1 MMTISGDRM
10 AAQTP
15 GDWTP
20 TLTPGEAPLYER
32 LLDALRADIDNGALA
47 AGARLPPQRDLAHR
61 LGLGLGTVT
70 RAYVEAEKA
79 GLVEA
84 HVGRGSFVR
93 GGAVA
98 KPRALL
104 GAGEGG
110 LINLFHNIAPHSPAD
125 ARLADTLTRL
135 RRRGDLLD
143 HLGYAP
149 SAGLEGQRRAAAGW
163 LERTGGLVGAD
174 WTRLVCTAGA
184 QQGLALAMGAVAR
197 PGDTVLCEAST
208 FYGVKALAEHMGYGL
223 KGLAMDE
230 QGLHPGALDEAA
242 ATGAFKALMVQPTLQ
257 NPTGR
262 IMSPARRAQIVA
274 VARKH
279 DLLII
284 EDDIYAV
291 YAPQAPPPFAVL
303 APERTFHVSGVSKS
317 LAPGLRAGFLITPPG
332 DHLDRV
338 LRAVRALNYAPP
350 SFGGLIATQ
359 WIEDGTADAIVAEVR
374 AEMTARLAMA
384 RAILGDAIETPM
396 SDSAPHVW
404 LPMSELDAERLA
416 GRALRAGVE
425 LTPPSAPIV
434 EPGAVTGVRL
444 CLGAA
449 RDRQELERGLKIV
462 AAAVADVDERSRAVI

>member
-1 MMTISGDRM
+1 MPPP
-10 AAQTP
+10 ALPPLPP

-20 TLTPGEAPLYER
+20 TLTPGEAPIYER
-32 LLDALRADIDNGALA
+32 LLSALRADIETGALA

-93 GGAVA
+93 GGA
-98 KPRALL
+98 RAQVRANDL
-104 GAGEGG
+104 GG
-110 LINLFHNIAPHSPAD
+110 LINLSQNIAPSGPAR

-143 HLGYAP
+143 HLDYAP
-149 SAGLEGQRRAAAGW
+149 SAGLETQRRAGAAW
-163 LERTGGLVGAD
+163 LARSGGLIGAD

-184 QQGLALAMGAVAR
+184 QQGLTLAFGAVAR
-197 PGDTVLCEAST
+197 WGDTVLCEAST

-223 KGLAMDE
+223 RGLAMDA
-230 QGLHPGALDEAA
+230 QGLRPDALDEAA
-242 ATGAFKALMVQPTLQ
+242 ATGAFRAVAIQPTLQ

-262 IMSPARRAQIVA
+262 IMSAGRRAQIVA

-279 DLLII
+279 DLMII

-291 YAPQAPPPFAVL
+291 YAPEAPPPFAVL

-317 LAPGLRAGFLITPPG
+317 LAPGLRTGFLIVPPG
-332 DHLDRV
+332 DALERV
-338 LRAVRALNYAPP
+338 LRTVRALSYAPP
-350 SFGGLIATQ
+350 NFGGLIATQ
-359 WIEDGTADAIVAEVR
+359 WIEDGAADAIVAEIR
-374 AEMTARLAMA
+374 AEMTARLTMA
-384 RAILGDAIETPM
+384 REILGDAIETPM
-396 SDSAPHVW
+396 SASAPHVW
-404 LPMSELDAERLA
+404 LPMSDLDAERLA
-416 GRALRAGVE
+416 GRALRGGVE
-425 LTPPSAPIV
+425 LTPPSAPV
-434 EPGAVTGVRL
+434 VAPGLTTGVRL

-449 RDRQELERGLKIV
+449 RDRQDLERGLRIV

>member
-1 MMTISGDRM
+1 MSV
-10 AAQTP
+10 
-15 GDWTP
+15 WTP
-20 TLTPGEAPLYER
+20 TLQDGDAPIYER
-32 LLDALRADIDNGALA
+32 LVDALRADLAAGTLA

-93 GGAVA
+93 GAPAA
-98 KPRALL
+98 KSTRPVD
-104 GAGEGG
+104 GG
-110 LINLFHNIAPHSPAD
+110 LINLSHNIAPNGPAN
-125 ARLADTLTRL
+125 ARLADTLGRL
-135 RRRGDLLD
+135 RRRSDLLD
-143 HLGYAP
+143 HLAYAP
-149 SAGLEGQRRAAAGW
+149 PAGLEGQRRAAAGW
-163 LERTGGLVGAD
+163 LERTGGMVGAD

-184 QQGLALAMGAVAR
+184 QQALALAFGAVAR

-230 QGLHPGALDEAA
+230 QGLRPDALDEAA
-242 ATGAFKALMVQPTLQ
+242 ATGAFRAVSIQPTLQ

-262 IMSPARRAQIVA
+262 IMSAGRRAQIVA
-274 VARKH
+274 MARKH
-279 DLLII
+279 DLMIL

-291 YAPQAPPPFAVL
+291 YAPEPPPPFAVL

-317 LAPGLRAGFLITPPG
+317 LAPGLRTGFLITPPG
-332 DHLDRV
+332 DALDRV

-359 WIEDGTADAIVAEVR
+359 WIEDGTADAIVAEVV
-374 AEMTARLAMA
+374 AEMTARLTMA
-384 RAILGDAIETPM
+384 RTLLAGAIEAPM
-396 SDSAPHVW
+396 SASAPHLW
-404 LPMSELDAERLA
+404 LPMSELEAERLA

-434 EPGAVTGVRL
+434 AAGAVTGVRL

-449 RDRQELERGLKIV
+449 RDGQELEHGLRIV
-462 AAAVADVDERSRAVI
+462 AAALADTDERSRAVI

>member
-1 MMTISGDRM
+1 MSH
-10 AAQTP
+10 
-15 GDWTP
+15 WTP
-20 TLTPGEAPLYER
+20 SLADGHAPLYER
-32 LLDALRADIDNGALA
+32 LVDVLRADIASGTLG

-61 LGLGLGTVT
+61 LGVGLGTVT

-93 GGAVA
+93 GGAAA
-98 KPRALL
+98 KPARATDS
-104 GAGEGG
+104 G
-110 LINLFHNIAPHSPAD
+110 LINLFHNIAPNGPAD
-125 ARLADTLTRL
+125 ARLADTLNRL
-135 RRRGDLLD
+135 RKRSDLIE
-143 HLGYAP
+143 HLQYSP
-149 SAGLEGQRRAAAGW
+149 SAGMEAQRRAGAAW
-163 LERTGGLVGAD
+163 LERSGGLTGAD

-184 QQGLALAMGAVAR
+184 QSALTLAFGATAR

-208 FYGVKALAEHMGYGL
+208 FYGVKALAEHAGYRL
-223 KGLAMDE
+223 KGLAMDA
-230 QGLHPGALDEAA
+230 QGLRPDALDEAA
-242 ATGAFKALMVQPTLQ
+242 ATGAYKVVAIQPTLQ

-262 IMSPARRAQIVA
+262 IMSQGRRAQIVA

-279 DLLII
+279 DLLLI

-291 YAPQAPPPFAVL
+291 YAPDAPPPFAVL
-303 APERTFHVSGVSKS
+303 APERTFHVSAVSKS
-317 LAPGLRAGFLITPPG
+317 LAPGLRHGFLIAPPG
-332 DHLDRV
+332 DHMDRV
-338 LRAVRALNYAPP
+338 LRAVRALAYAPP
-350 SFGGLIATQ
+350 AFGGLIATQ
-359 WIEDGTADAIVAEVR
+359 WIEDGTADTIVDEVR

-384 RAILGDAIETPM
+384 REILGASIETPM
-396 SDSAPHVW
+396 TASAPHVW

-449 RDRQELERGLKIV
+449 RDREELERGLRIV
-462 AAAVADVDERSRAVI
+462 AAAVSDVDERSRAVI

>member
-1 MMTISGDRM
+1 M
-10 AAQTP
+10 

-20 TLTPGEAPLYER
+20 TLSAGDAPIYER
-32 LLDALRADIDNGALA
+32 LLDALRADIEAGALA

-79 GLVEA
+79 GLVQA

-93 GGAVA
+93 GGPASKA
-98 KPRALL
+98 ARTD
-104 GAGEGG
+104 GG
-110 LINLFHNIAPHSPAD
+110 LINLAQNIAPDAPAR

-143 HLGYAP
+143 NLDYAP
-149 SAGLEGQRRAAAGW
+149 SAGLEVQRRAGAAW
-163 LERTGGLVGAD
+163 LERSGGLAGAD

-184 QQGLALAMGAVAR
+184 QQALALAFGAVAR
-197 PGDTVLCEAST
+197 WSDTVLCEAST

-223 KGLAMDE
+223 KGLPMDA
-230 QGLHPGALDEAA
+230 QGLRPDALDEAA
-242 ATGAFKALMVQPTLQ
+242 VTGAFKAVAIQPTLQ

-262 IMSPARRAQIVA
+262 IMSAGRRAQIVA

-279 DLLII
+279 DLMII

-291 YAPQAPPPFAVL
+291 YAPDAPPPFAVL

-317 LAPGLRAGFLITPPG
+317 LAPGLRTGFLIVPPG
-332 DHLDRV
+332 DHMDRV
-338 LRAVRALNYAPP
+338 LRTVRALSYAPP
-350 SFGGLIATQ
+350 NFGGLIATQ
-359 WIEDGTADAIVAEVR
+359 WIEDGTADAIVAEVQ

-384 RAILGDAIETPM
+384 CEILGGCIETPI
-396 SDSAPHVW
+396 SASAPHVW

-416 GRALRAGVE
+416 GRALRGGVE
-425 LTPPSAPIV
+425 LTPPSAPVI
-434 EPGAVTGVRL
+434 EAGLTTGVRL

-449 RDRQELERGLKIV
+449 QDRQELERGLKIV

>member
-1 MMTISGDRM
+1 MPSQALQG
-10 AAQTP
+10 
-15 GDWTP
+15 WTP
-20 TLTPGEAPLYER
+20 TLSDGDAPIYER
-32 LLDALRADIDNGALA
+32 LVDALRADIASGALA

-61 LGLGLGTVT
+61 LGVGLGTVT

-93 GGAVA
+93 GGAAA
-98 KPRALL
+98 KPARTA
-104 GAGEGG
+104 ESG
-110 LINLFHNIAPHSPAD
+110 LINLAHNIAPNAPAD
-125 ARLADTLTRL
+125 RRLPETLTRL
-135 RRRGDLLD
+135 RRRPDLLD
-143 HLGYAP
+143 CLAYAP
-149 SAGLEGQRRAAAGW
+149 PAGLEVQRRAGAAW
-163 LERTGGLVGAD
+163 LERSGGLVGAD
-174 WTRLVCTAGA
+174 WTRLVVCAGA
-184 QQGLALAMGAVAR
+184 QQALTMAFGAVAR
-197 PGDTVLCEAST
+197 WSDTVLCEAST

-223 KGLAMDE
+223 KGLAMDA
-230 QGLHPGALDEAA
+230 QGLRPDALDEAA
-242 ATGAFKALMVQPTLQ
+242 ATGVFKALAIQPTLQ

-262 IMSPARRAQIVA
+262 IMSAGRRAQIVA

-279 DLLII
+279 DLMII

-291 YAPQAPPPFAVL
+291 YARAPSALGSPPPFAVL

-317 LAPGLRAGFLITPPG
+317 LAPGLRTGFLIVPPG
-332 DHLDRV
+332 DHLARV
-338 LRAVRALNYAPP
+338 LRAVRALSYAPP
-350 SFGGLIATQ
+350 NFGALIATQ

-374 AEMTARLAMA
+374 QEMTARRAMA
-384 RAILGDAIETPM
+384 REILGGSIEAPM

-425 LTPPSAPIV
+425 LTPPSAPVV

-449 RDRQELERGLKIV
+449 RDREELERGLRIV
-462 AAAVADVDERSRAVI
+462 AAAVSDVDERSRAVI

>member
-1 MMTISGDRM
+1 M
-10 AAQTP
+10 

-20 TLTPGEAPLYER
+20 TLSAGDAPIYER
-32 LLDALRADIDNGALA
+32 LLDALRADIEAGALA

-79 GLVEA
+79 GLVQA

-93 GGAVA
+93 GGAA
-98 KPRALL
+98 SKAARTD
-104 GAGEGG
+104 GG
-110 LINLFHNIAPHSPAD
+110 LINLAQNIAPDAPAR

-143 HLGYAP
+143 NLDYAP
-149 SAGLEGQRRAAAGW
+149 SAGLEVQRRAGAAW
-163 LERTGGLVGAD
+163 LERSAGLAGAD

-184 QQGLALAMGAVAR
+184 QQALALAFGAVAR
-197 PGDTVLCEAST
+197 WSDTVLCEAST

-223 KGLAMDE
+223 KGLPMDA
-230 QGLHPGALDEAA
+230 QGLRPDALDEAA
-242 ATGAFKALMVQPTLQ
+242 VTGAFKAVAIQPTLQ

-262 IMSPARRAQIVA
+262 IMSAGRRAQIVA

-279 DLLII
+279 DLMII

-291 YAPQAPPPFAVL
+291 YAPDAPPPFAVL

-317 LAPGLRAGFLITPPG
+317 LAPGLRTGFLIVPPG
-332 DHLDRV
+332 DHMDRV
-338 LRAVRALNYAPP
+338 LRTVRALSYAPP
-350 SFGGLIATQ
+350 NFGGLIATQ
-359 WIEDGTADAIVAEVR
+359 WIEDGTADAIVAEVQ

-384 RAILGDAIETPM
+384 CEILGGCIETPM
-396 SDSAPHVW
+396 SASAPHVW

-416 GRALRAGVE
+416 GRALRGGVE
-425 LTPPSAPIV
+425 LTPPSAPV
-434 EPGAVTGVRL
+434 VAPGLTTGVRL

-449 RDRQELERGLKIV
+449 RDREELERGLRIV